1 MPAKSKAQQAYMA
14 IAEHSPT
21 ALYGPKPDMTHEQLH
36 DFAATP
42 RAGLPAHAK
51 KPLHPKMR
59 ERAQLVK
66 AAHAHLGKTV
76 PGFHQLPGREKM
88 TAVQRHVTTRLKRG
102 R

>member
-14 IAEHSPT
+14 IAEHNPT

-51 KPLHPKMR
+51 KPLHPALK
-59 ERAQLVK
+59 AHGQKVA
-66 AAHAHLGKTV
+66 AAHAHLAKT
-76 PGFHQLPGREKM
+76 PGF
-88 TAVQRHVTTRLKRG
+88 AQRPAAQRMRAIQAHIRRTRG
-102 R
+102 

>member
-1 MPAKSKAQQAYMA
+1 MPAKSKAQQRYMA
-14 IAEHSPT
+14 IAEHNPT

-42 RAGLPAHAK
+42 RAGLP
-51 KPLHPKMR
+51 LHPKMR
-59 ERAQLVK
+59 ERAQMVK

-88 TAVQRHVTTRLKRG
+88 TAVQRHVTHRLRKG
-102 R
+102 